1 MSIIIDCKEQVMI
14 FFCNSQPNYHGQEY
28 ENNNI
33 HGQEYENNNIH
44 GQEYENNKMAGK
56 VRLHISFTVRDEA
69 AFILSAS
76 NVVKASQVIM
86 RPAR

>member
-14 FFCNSQPNYHGQEY
+14 FFCNYQP
-28 ENNNI
+28 
-33 HGQEYENNNIH
+33 NIH